1 MTKQAAICALVVAS
15 AGFFL
20 GFLPFIIGL
29 ILGFLAFILT
39 PILWPICSVFCGI
52 FISTVAGQRRWHAAA
67 LCVVMAVLGFTFP
80 FLVLEDL
87 LNGRIPQFRVGF
99 NFGQLGWMLLMPTLV
114 TTPFISLGVFLSG
127 AFDAEE
133 VEAGP
138 PATS

>member
-1 MTKQAAICALVVAS
+1 MTKQAAICVLVVAS

-29 ILGFLAFILT
+29 VFGFLAFVLT
-39 PILWPICSVFCGI
+39 PILWPVCSAFCGV
-52 FISTVAGQRRWHAAA
+52 FISIVAGQRRWHAAA
-67 LCVVMAVLGFTFP
+67 LCVMMAALGFAFT

-87 LNGRIPQFRVGF
+87 LNGRLPQIRIGL
-99 NFGQLGWMLLMPTLV
+99 NFGQLGWMLLMPILV

-127 AFDAEE
+127 AFDTDE
-133 VEAGP
+133 VDAGP